1 MCMSKTVKV
10 IQDSADP
17 EGEDTDHL
25 DESRAGGE
33 DVGTDGLVSLVS
45 LVLGLRFRSRSRCLL
60 SSSRDVAYLWTLC
73 SLSMTGFVS
82 IAQCP
87 YLKVLN
93 SETFF
98 VYRPC
103 TT

>member
-1 MCMSKTVKV
+1 MCMSKAVKV
-10 IQDSADP
+10 TQDSADP

-33 DVGTDGLVSLVS
+33 DVGTDGLVSLV
-45 LVLGLRFRSRSRCLL
+45 LDCVFRSRSCCLL
-60 SSSRDVAYLWTLC
+60 SFSRDVAYQWTLC
-73 SLSMTGFVS
+73 SLFMSGFIS
-82 IAQCP
+82 ISHCP

-98 VYRPC
+98 VYRSC
-103 TT
+103 TTQD